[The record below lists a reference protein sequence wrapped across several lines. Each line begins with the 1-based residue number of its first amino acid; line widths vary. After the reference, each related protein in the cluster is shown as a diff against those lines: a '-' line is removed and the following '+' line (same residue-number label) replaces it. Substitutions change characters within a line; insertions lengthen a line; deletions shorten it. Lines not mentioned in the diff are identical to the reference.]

1 MFLSLAVGVLVGGG
15 GWNDIIKIVS
25 ILVVASS
32 FLAAGIYSLSVLPP
46 PLTLSLALLAIT
58 TADRRQWLDPDAVP
72 DAVM

>member
-32 FLAAGIYSLSVLPP
+32 FLAAGIYSISVLPP
-46 PLTLSLALLAIT
+46 PLTLSLALLAIA
-58 TADRRQWLDPDAVP
+58 TAVNGWILMQFL
-72 DAVM
+72 MQ